1 MAFGIVGGFM
11 LLLVAVYL
19 VRMIRRLQMGLAKP
33 VSFTAITRGEIEAP
47 RQAVWDI
54 LTDIANPELRE
65 LWGSNASW
73 VDREA
78 GHYRIQDRTEHVS
91 DWHILEDEPPAR
103 SVRQY
108 EAMRGQLRGLMEI
121 ELAETS
127 PGHTVIMVTH
137 HCDLPG
143 LLHKAFQFNPN
154 KEHAAA
160 FLAIEGSGKALG
172 VPARAEAVDLALS
185 DEPLV
190 EPMPGA
196 EGLAERDGPAQF
208 GEERA

>member
-19 VRMIRRLQMGLAKP
+19 VHMIRRLKAGLGRM
-33 VSFTAITRGEIEAP
+33 VSFTAITRGEVEAP

-54 LTDIANPELRE
+54 LTDITNPELRD
-65 LWGSNASW
+65 LWGSKAEW
-73 VDREA
+73 VDRSA
-78 GHYRIQDRTEHVS
+78 GHYTVKDGNGNGS

-108 EAMRGQLRGLMEI
+108 EAMAGHLRGLMEI
-121 ELAETS
+121 ELSEPA
-127 PGHTVIMVTH
+127 PGRTAITITH
-137 HCDLPG
+137 HCDLPS
-143 LLHKAFQFNPN
+143 LLHKVFRFNEH

-172 VPARAEAVDLALS
+172 VPARAEGVDIALS

-190 EPMPGA
+190 EPMPEA
-196 EGLAERDGPAQF
+196 DGPAVGPGRF
-208 GEERA
+208 GEERV